1 MKKTIMLLAAVI
13 MLPVL
18 CQAQDFEPRLR
29 LTIGKNKGAEIVDNK
44 DLHNFVTISDRE
56 AIWQKVYDSDVET
69 IHVLE
74 GLFFGHGFTGCQI
87 LDDSTLVCRYV
98 CHGGIPYQ
106 RYGYNRMKLP
116 IFLSSVVFLEAR
128 VIAQLKEGRY
138 RITFD
143 NIYTRGRND
152 GIASGYT
159 DFLIDE
165 NTGKFVD
172 NRNLDIILEVLDKL
186 FTEAVDFSM
195 PGYLSPDF

>member
-1 MKKTIMLLAAVI
+1 MKKLFLCALVAA
-13 MLPVL
+13 LPVL
-18 CQAQDFEPRLR
+18 CSAQDFEPRLR

-56 AIWQKVYDSDVET
+56 AVWQKVYDSDVET
-69 IHVLE
+69 IHDLD
-74 GLFFGHGFTGCQI
+74 GLFFEHGFAGCQI
-87 LDDSTLVCRYV
+87 LNDSTLVCRYT

-116 IFLSSVVFLEAR
+116 IFILNVVYLEAR
-128 VIAQLKEGRY
+128 VVAQLKEGRC

-143 NIYTRGRND
+143 NIYARGRSD

-159 DFLIDE
+159 DFLVDE

-172 NRNLDIILEVLDKL
+172 NRNLNIALEVLDKL
-186 FTEAVDFSM
+186 FSEAVDFSSH
-195 PGYLSPDF
+195 GYLFANF